1 MGGEDGRREGEEEE
15 RRELKEEKRKGRGY
29 SSSIEG
35 T

>member
-15 RRELKEEKRKGRGY
+15 RRELKEEKGKGRGY